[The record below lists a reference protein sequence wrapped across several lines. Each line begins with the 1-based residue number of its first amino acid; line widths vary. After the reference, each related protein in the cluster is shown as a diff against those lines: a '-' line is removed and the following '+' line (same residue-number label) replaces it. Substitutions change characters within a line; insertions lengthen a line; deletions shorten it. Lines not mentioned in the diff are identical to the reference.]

1 MKINPGIFA
10 SARQRPPIGGGK
22 EPNTMRK
29 TKIICTLGPASSN
42 TDTLRTLLRSG
53 MDAARFNF
61 SHGTHASHLAL
72 LNTLREACAAEGIT
86 VATIL
91 DTKGPEIR
99 IGTFENGPITLNAGD
114 SFTLTPRDVP
124 GSASKVSITYAN
136 LAGDLHIGDR
146 ILVDDGLIELQVAN
160 LSGGDILCTVLTGGP
175 LSNNK
180 SINIPDVR
188 ISLPGLTSRD
198 RSDIKFAV
206 EQDFDYIAVSFVRS
220 AADILAVRELLRSFG
235 NTDIRLIAKI
245 ENREGVNHLRE
256 IIDAADGIMVARGD
270 LGVEVPMEEIPH
282 LQKEMIRQGV
292 IAGKPVIVA
301 TQMLD
306 SMIRNPRPTRA
317 EVSDVANAVY
327 DYASCVMLSGETASG
342 KYPAEALLTMA
353 RTVEEAE
360 RHINYEKRFRE
371 EAFSVEGS
379 VTNAVSLAG
388 CAAAFDLKADAIISV
403 THSGSTARMLSR
415 FKPSCPICAATV
427 SEKVCRQLR
436 LSWGIYPTLAGVAGS
451 TDELFRGAVESC
463 KRANLV
469 KSGDLVVFTAGVP
482 IGRSGTTNLLKIEVV

>member
-1 MKINPGIFA
+1 
-10 SARQRPPIGGGK
+10 
-22 EPNTMRK
+22 MRK

-42 TDTLRTLLRSG
+42 EETLSALLRGG

-61 SHGTHASHLAL
+61 SHGTHDSQRAMLEK
-72 LNTLREACAAEGIT
+72 LREACRREHKI

-99 IGTFENGPITLNAGD
+99 IGTFPDGPVTLQEGN
-114 SFTLTPRDVP
+114 SFLLTPKDVP
-124 GSASKVSITYAN
+124 GSESRVSITYAD
-136 LAGDLHIGDR
+136 LAGDLHAGDR
-146 ILVDDGLIELQVAN
+146 ILIDDGLIELRVES
-160 LSGGDILCTVLTGGP
+160 LSGGDVACTVVTGGV

-180 SINIPDVR
+180 SINVPDVN

-206 EQDFDYIAVSFVRS
+206 EQDFDYIAVSFVRN
-220 AADILAVRELLRSFG
+220 ARDILAVRELLQTLGS
-235 NTDIRLIAKI
+235 TDIRLIAKI
-245 ENREGVNHLRE
+245 ENREGVNHLDE
-256 IIDAADGIMVARGD
+256 IIAAADGIMVARGD
-270 LGVEVPMEEIPH
+270 LGVEIPMEEIPF
-282 LQKEMIRQGV
+282 LQKEMIRKGV

-317 EVSDVANAVY
+317 EVSDIANAVY

-342 KYPAEALLTMA
+342 KYPTEALATMV

-360 RHINYEKRFRE
+360 SHIDYHKRFRE
-371 EAFSVEGS
+371 ENFSIDGS
-379 VTNAVSLAG
+379 ITNAISHAS
-388 CAAAFDLKADAIISV
+388 CAAAFDLKADAIITV
-403 THSGSTARMLSR
+403 THAGLTARMLSR

-436 LSWGIYPTLAGVAGS
+436 LSWGVYPTMTQPAS
-451 TDELFRGAVESC
+451 NTDELFAAAVESC
-463 KRANLV
+463 KDAGYV
-469 KSGDLVVFTAGVP
+469 HDGDLAVITAGVP
-482 IGRSGTTNLLKIEVV
+482 IGRSGTTNLIKAEVV

>member
-1 MKINPGIFA
+1 
-10 SARQRPPIGGGK
+10 
-22 EPNTMRK
+22 MRK

-42 TDTLRTLLRSG
+42 IETLRALLCSG

-61 SHGTHASHLAL
+61 SHGTHESHLAL
-72 LNTLREACAAEGIT
+72 LNTLREACAAEGKT

-99 IGTFENGPITLNAGD
+99 IGTFADGHITLTAGD
-114 SFTLTPRDVP
+114 SFTLTPKDVP
-124 GSASKVSITYAN
+124 GSQSRVSITYAD
-136 LAGDLHIGDR
+136 LANDLHIGNR
-146 ILVDDGLIELQVAN
+146 ILVDDGLIELQVTGI
-160 LSGGDILCTVLTGGP
+160 SGSDILCTVITGGP

-180 SINIPDVR
+180 SINIPDVS

-220 AADILAVRELLRSFG
+220 AADVLAVRELLHSFG
-235 NTDIRLIAKI
+235 NNDIRLIAKI
-245 ENREGVNHLRE
+245 ENREGVNNLGE
-256 IIDAADGIMVARGD
+256 IIEAADGIMVARGD

-292 IAGKPVIVA
+292 IAGQPVIVA

-317 EVSDVANAVY
+317 EVSDIANAVY

-342 KYPAEALLTMA
+342 KYPVEALKTMA

-360 RHINYEKRFRE
+360 NHIDYKKRFRE
-371 EAFSVEGS
+371 EQFSLGGS
-379 VTNAVSLAG
+379 VTNAISRAS
-388 CAAAFDLKADAIISV
+388 CAAAFDLDVDAIVSV
-403 THSGSTARMLSR
+403 TQSGLTPRMLSR

-427 SEKVCRQLR
+427 SEKVYRQLR
-436 LSWGIYPTLAGVAGS
+436 LSWGIYPTLTPTANN
-451 TDELFRGAVESC
+451 TDDLFSGAVAVCTEAGYL
-463 KRANLV
+463 KEGNLI
-469 KSGDLVVFTAGVP
+469 VVTAGVP
-482 IGRSGTTNLLKIEVV
+482 IGHSGTTNLMKIEIV